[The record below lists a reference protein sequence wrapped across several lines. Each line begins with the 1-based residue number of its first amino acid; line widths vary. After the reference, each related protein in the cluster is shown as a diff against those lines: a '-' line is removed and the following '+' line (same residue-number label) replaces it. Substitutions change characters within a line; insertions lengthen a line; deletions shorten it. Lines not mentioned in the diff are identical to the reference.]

1 MADVQLAPL
10 RPIGDFL
17 LESARF
23 QIPNV
28 KDPEKWANRVLN
40 NLLYYQTN
48 YFLTALLV
56 FLLIGIVHPVQMVCG
71 FIAISVAFGGFV
83 YCTSSRW
90 KARRFKRDHPIISV
104 IVILLSG
111 YLLVYMVGAVI
122 VFMFGIA
129 FPLLLIL
136 MHASFRMRS
145 IKNKVTNRLETVGL
159 KRTPMGIIL
168 EGLGQDQEPVS

>member
-10 RPIGDFL
+10 RTIGDFL

-23 QIPNV
+23 QIPNIN
-28 KDPEKWANRVLN
+28 DPEKWANRVMN

-48 YFLTALLV
+48 YFLMALV
-56 FLLIGIVHPVQMVCG
+56 TFLFIGIIHPVKMVCG
-71 FIAISVAFGGFV
+71 FIAISIAFGGFV
-83 YCTSSRW
+83 YCTSSQY
-90 KARRFKRDHPIISV
+90 KARRFKRDHPIVSV
-104 IVILLSG
+104 LLILLAG
-111 YLLVYMVGAVI
+111 YILVYAVGAVI

-129 FPLLLIL
+129 FPMMLIL
-136 MHASFRMRS
+136 MHASLRMRN

-168 EGLGQDQEPVS
+168 EGLGQEQEAGS